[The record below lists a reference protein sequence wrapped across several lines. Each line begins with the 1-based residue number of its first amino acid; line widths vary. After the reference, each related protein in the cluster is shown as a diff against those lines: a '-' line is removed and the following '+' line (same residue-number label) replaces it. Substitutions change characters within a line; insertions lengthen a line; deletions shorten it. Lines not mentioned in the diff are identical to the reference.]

1 MDVELPVFSER
12 VDRLLGVLGA
22 MRAWVAEFDESGAMI
37 YASPQVEIVLGFT
50 PEEALNG
57 RIEFHPDDL
66 PVLIATS
73 RKLRGT
79 GEITTNQTRVRHKQ
93 GHWVWIASSLVG
105 WIPST
110 GGGFHTIAFVRDITD
125 LRNAKA
131 ARSESETR
139 YRIVSQMSCDLIS
152 EVDENGRQTYVGP
165 GSDEILGYTQEEM
178 LALEP
183 FDLVHP

>member
-1 MDVELPVFSER
+1 MAYAGCRLSQHHGDRRESLSLLQQAVQHSLPAPLVDVELPVFSER

-73 RKLRGT
+73 RKLRGS
-79 GEITTNQTRVRHKQ
+79 GEITTSQTRVRHKQ
-93 GHWVWIASSLVG
+93 GHWVWRTRGVG
-105 WIPST
+105 
-110 GGGFHTIAFVRDITD
+110 
-125 LRNAKA
+125 
-131 ARSESETR
+131 
-139 YRIVSQMSCDLIS
+139 
-152 EVDENGRQTYVGP
+152 
-165 GSDEILGYTQEEM
+165 
-178 LALEP
+178 
-183 FDLVHP
+183 